1 MSSPL
6 ESFSQPVSEDLPS
19 GENLEYDPLYLQME
33 TLAKAKGESA
43 IEGGDDAPSAPDW
56 KGVEKLATE
65 LLSRTRDLRVQV
77 YATIAS
83 IRTKGLPGFRDNL
96 KLLNV
101 FLDDFWDT
109 VHPQL
114 DPDDNNDPTL
124 RLNTL
129 QTLNEYSSVA
139 RALDR
144 AKLVEL
150 HGLGHFS
157 VRDVELAQGKESPEK
172 NEEVPDFNI
181 VRQAFTSAEPERL
194 EQLQQAARESLE
206 LLASIDATW
215 KDKSGEAIG
224 PGFDT
229 ATKSLMKIATVLADF
244 SPDGDAETAGEEGA
258 TRTGSGP
265 SAVSGTVNSRSD
277 VIRVLDRVCE
287 YYSAQEPSSPVPL
300 LLRRAQ
306 RLVEKSFMEILED
319 MVPDGVSQAKIVSGK
334 SDAD

>member
-1 MSSPL
+1 MR
-6 ESFSQPVSEDLPS
+6 
-19 GENLEYDPLYLQME
+19 N
-33 TLAKAKGESA
+33 
-43 IEGGDDAPSAPDW
+43 
-56 KGVEKLATE
+56 
-65 LLSRTRDLRVQV
+65 
-77 YATIAS
+77 
-83 IRTKGLPGFRDNL
+83 
-96 KLLNV
+96 NV
-101 FLDDFWDT
+101 
-109 VHPQL
+109 P
-114 DPDDNNDPTL
+114 
-124 RLNTL
+124 
-129 QTLNEYSSVA
+129 
-139 RALDR
+139 
-144 AKLVEL
+144 
-150 HGLGHFS
+150 
-157 VRDVELAQGKESPEK
+157 PEK

-194 EQLQQAARESLE
+194 DLLRQAARESLE

-229 ATKSLMKIATVLADF
+229 ATKSLTKIATVLADF
-244 SPDGDAETAGEEGA
+244 SPGSDAETAGGEGA

-265 SAVSGTVNSRSD
+265 SVASGTVNSRSD

-287 YYSAQEPSSPVPL
+287 YYSAREPSSPVPL